1 MTQVMLITS
10 IISHQDTHVHLSLGD
25 TKLNNLIK
33 NVCVN

>member
-10 IISHQDTHVHLSLGD
+10 IISHQDTRVHLTLGD
-25 TKLNNLIK
+25 TKLNHVVK